1 MEKTE
6 NKKLLSRTD
15 LFSMAVGQIIGVGI
29 MTMTGIAIGFTGRS
43 VNIAYIVAGLI
54 TIIAVIPQIY
64 IGGTA
69 NFRGGQYSQIAVL
82 SGQRMA
88 GIYLYVQLFSCL
100 AISMYTLSFAD
111 YFLSLFPGVN
121 AKLICTIVLTFLFG
135 MHIFG
140 VKQAAR
146 LQNILCAVLAIAI
159 ASYICLGIGHV
170 QADYLTAGFMTKGVG
185 GFILASIYL
194 TFAAGGV
201 QYVVNYSSVSKNPTK
216 DIPFVIIAST
226 ATVVLVYAV
235 MSTVV
240 AGVLPVEQVA
250 NQPLSVSAETFMPKT
265 VFTFFVVGGAMF
277 ALLTTL
283 NFNIGM
289 IVYPVAGAC
298 ADGWLPKKLAEKNKK
313 YDTYPYILLVLY
325 LIGLVPIL
333 IGLDLNT
340 VANSTVILF
349 TIIRGVIAYSALQLP
364 KKMPELWEKSAFHV
378 SNGKL
383 KVICGLSI
391 ALATLS
397 VAVLLISTSLP
408 QIIGNIVILVI
419 SVVLA
424 FILNKRVT
432 LKPSYTEK

>member
-88 GIYLYVQLFSCL
+88 GIYLNVQLFSCL

-194 TFAAGGV
+194 TFAAGGA
-201 QYVVNYSSVSKNPTK
+201 
-216 DIPFVIIAST
+216 I
-226 ATVVLVYAV
+226 VLC
-235 MSTVV
+235 
-240 AGVLPVEQVA
+240 PRIRQRIFR
-250 NQPLSVSAETFMPKT
+250 LS
-265 VFTFFVVGGAMF
+265 
-277 ALLTTL
+277 LL
-283 NFNIGM
+283 
-289 IVYPVAGAC
+289 
-298 ADGWLPKKLAEKNKK
+298 
-313 YDTYPYILLVLY
+313 LLQQQ
-325 LIGLVPIL
+325 
-333 IGLDLNT
+333 
-340 VANSTVILF
+340 LF
-349 TIIRGVIAYSALQLP
+349 LCMQL
-364 KKMPELWEKSAFHV
+364 
-378 SNGKL
+378 
-383 KVICGLSI
+383 CQ
-391 ALATLS
+391 
-397 VAVLLISTSLP
+397 LL
-408 QIIGNIVILVI
+408 
-419 SVVLA
+419 
-424 FILNKRVT
+424 
-432 LKPSYTEK
+432 